1 MIRAAYYG
9 RVSTIFQS
17 LEGCSLDNQEAK
29 ALSYAALNDMTI
41 VDKIVDAGLSAKN
54 LNRAGMQALI
64 ELVKG
69 GKVDAVITYSL
80 SRASR
85 SVKDIISLTELFE
98 KHKVA
103 FHSIQEKIDTKS
115 ALGRF
120 FLNVLSSL
128 SQMERE
134 LTAERV
140 TDALSH
146 KIRSGQRVGSVP
158 YGYSLAPDG
167 KTLFDDP
174 HEQEGIA
181 LILDCRAKGWGYRK
195 ICRELTAQ
203 GFRAKGG
210 SRVWSHPKI
219 ISIIAYQERR
229 RAV

>member
-1 MIRAAYYG
+1 MIRAVFYG
-9 RVSTIFQS
+9 RVSTISQID
-17 LEGCSLDNQEAK
+17 GVSLDNQEAK

-54 LNRAGMQALI
+54 LKRVGIQALI

-69 GKVDAVITYSL
+69 GKVDSVIIYSL

-120 FLNVLSSL
+120 FLNILSSL

-140 TDALSH
+140 TDALNH
-146 KIRSGQRVGSVP
+146 KIRNGQRVGSVP
-158 YGYSLAPDG
+158 YGYDLAPDG
-167 KTLFDDP
+167 KTLVENP
-174 HEQEGIA
+174 TEMAGVA
-181 LILDCRAKGWGYRK
+181 LILDRRSKGWGYRK

-203 GFRAKGG
+203 GFKAKGG

-229 RAV
+229 RAA